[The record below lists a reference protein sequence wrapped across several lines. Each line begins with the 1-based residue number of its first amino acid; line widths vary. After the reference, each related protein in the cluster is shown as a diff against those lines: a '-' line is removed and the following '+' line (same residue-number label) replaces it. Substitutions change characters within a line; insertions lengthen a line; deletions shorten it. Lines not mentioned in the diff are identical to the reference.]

1 MSTWLEPPPPPY
13 RRGMGCFGKG
23 CLILCC
29 FIFFLLLAGA
39 VGVYVGMKHYSALG
53 HSFLW
58 ARKTHV
64 LAEEPSPVPQF
75 DTTDENISAAK
86 QKWEDF
92 ENTRDQPAHIELT
105 ADDLNNLIAK
115 NRHARGKAF
124 VAIEGNRLRIQTS
137 VPLGEFVGRGRYY
150 LNGDIVIESDSPQSL
165 ENPRLSSIT
174 INNEPV
180 PSDVL
185 DWKYRARPLR
195 DYLREYRTTYGNGSI
210 EVRDGKLIIDRHGG
224 D

>member
-137 VPLGEFVGRGRYY
+137 VPLGEFALRCAR
-150 LNGDIVIESDSPQSL
+150 L
-165 ENPRLSSIT
+165 EISRPPAARLSPRI
-174 INNEPV
+174 PHH
-180 PSDVL
+180 
-185 DWKYRARPLR
+185 LR
-195 DYLREYRTTYGNGSI
+195 QR
-210 EVRDGKLIIDRHGG
+210 IDRNSRWQI
-224 D
+224 DYRPPRRRLMLIMVA